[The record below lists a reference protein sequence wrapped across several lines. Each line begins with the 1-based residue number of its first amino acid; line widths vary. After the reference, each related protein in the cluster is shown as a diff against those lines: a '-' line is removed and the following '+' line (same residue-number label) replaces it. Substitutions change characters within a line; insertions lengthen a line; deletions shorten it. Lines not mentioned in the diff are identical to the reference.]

1 MQHLFTISVE
11 KNTPKELDVNKELI
25 SKWEK
30 YLETSQN
37 TIAMFGKLGTGK
49 RTLASQ
55 IAIRLAKKEPTS
67 KIRLVEERDLIS
79 KELDFKHSTI
89 LIILDPVKACY
100 TVSHV
105 EYIIKCLLKICKELQ
120 NTRSYILVI
129 FHHDDLDL
137 IYRRFGNMKE
147 AFESKFKK
155 VLRICNDNKTLT
167 EIAKSNTGE
176 ISYEN
181 IGKIQ
186 QRGSSVGELV
196 LLTLWGKNSEFQ
208 TEQFL
213 SNPIKFI
220 ISSLETLE
228 RSDDIRNQITFKL
241 LVYIVLHG
249 GKIAKCRSKDI
260 PHHALF
266 DDLREKMDK
275 EKTIIK
281 TCIDKLLDLYIEE
294 SADGRSYRVVHDVIS
309 KCTVI
314 SAFQNNMPLL
324 FKECDLIVLFD
335 CIRLKGRTEKITKSK
350 QTVYDFE
357 NLKIAIPTEFFPAI
371 ARLSFERKEIIDI
384 FKSIILFEDEELQK
398 EWNKWHALCLKK
410 EKGEVKHNIAT

>member
-11 KNTPKELDVNKELI
+11 KNTPKELDVNNDLI
-25 SKWEK
+25 SEWEK

-37 TIAMFGKLGTGK
+37 MIAMFGKLGTGK

-79 KELDFKHSTI
+79 KEFDFKHSTI
-89 LIILDPVKACY
+89 LIIHDPIKTCY

-105 EYIIKCLLKICKELQ
+105 EYIIKCLLKICKEIQ

-129 FHHDDLDL
+129 FQHDDLDL
-137 IYRRFGNMKE
+137 IYRQFGKMKNS
-147 AFESKFKK
+147 FESMFQK
-155 VLRICNDNKTLT
+155 VIRICSDNKSLS
-167 EIAKSNTGE
+167 EIAKSNNGE

-181 IGKIQ
+181 IEKIQ

-196 LLTLWGKNSEFQ
+196 LLTLWKKNSEFQ
-208 TEQFL
+208 TERFL
-213 SNPIKFI
+213 SNPIMFI

-228 RSDDIRNQITFKL
+228 MSDDIHNQITFKL
-241 LVYIVLHG
+241 LVYIVLRDG
-249 GKIAKCRSKDI
+249 EIAKCRLKDI

-266 DDLREKMDK
+266 DDLRKKMDK
-275 EKTIIK
+275 DKTIIK
-281 TCIDKLLDLYIEE
+281 ACTDKLLDLYIEE

-309 KCTVI
+309 KCTVMA
-314 SAFQNNMPLL
+314 AFQNNMPLL
-324 FKECDLIVLFD
+324 FEECDLIVLFD

-371 ARLSFERKEIIDI
+371 ARLSFKRKKIIDI
-384 FKSIILFEDEELQK
+384 FKSIILFEDKKLQK
-398 EWNKWHALCLKK
+398 EWNKLPALYL
-410 EKGEVKHNIAT
+410 EHIGEVKHNIAT